1 MFGSYNVALGIEKM
15 EKRLHRRL
23 DTIEIQLGNVLG
35 GQTHLPDLMALEERI
50 TKLEKAR
57 GPRGKTK
64 RA

>member
-1 MFGSYNVALGIEKM
+1 M